1 MISFNYFKKKLKD
14 VSLSDMAAMIPMGC
28 AAALKPFNAKKNQD
42 VWLVCENENEAR
54 DNGYHFY
61 KYMRTE
67 HPEQPCIYAV
77 SKKSKDWKKI
87 RALGPAVDYG
97 SIEHWVLY
105 FTSKYNISSQKG
117 GKPNAALCSFFEL
130 NGVFKPRNVFLQHG
144 VTKDKNDWLMADRC
158 RFDYFITAMASEDKF
173 VRKAFGYDPEIIKYT
188 GFPRFDNL
196 HDNKIVKNRIIIMPT
211 WRKWLRSR
219 SERNEELGS
228 DVKTSG
234 FMESWMKLLNSD
246 RMKELIEKYNLEIIF
261 YPHRNMQSHMSEFAV
276 KNPKIT
282 VASAETHDMQELMKS
297 AETMI
302 TDYSSVYFDMFY
314 MKKPVIFY
322 QFDEE
327 EFRSF
332 HYEEGWFDYHNNP
345 FGKSYKTAGEVLDAL
360 EELAATGY
368 KVSGEFEEAHKREFQ
383 LYDRKNSERVYE
395 FLVKE

>member
-14 VSLSDMAAMIPMGC
+14 VSLSDMVAMIPMGC

-173 VRKAFGYDPEIIKYT
+173 VREAFGYNPGIIKYT

-234 FMESWMKLLNSD
+234 FMENWMKLLNSD
-246 RMKELIEKYNLEIIF
+246 RMKELIDKYDLEVIF

-297 AETMI
+297 AEMMI

-345 FGKSYKTAGEVLDAL
+345 FGNLELPKS
-360 EELAATGY
+360 
-368 KVSGEFEEAHKREFQ
+368 
-383 LYDRKNSERVYE
+383 
-395 FLVKE
+395 

>member
-14 VSLSDMAAMIPMGC
+14 VSLSDMVAMIPMGC

-54 DNGYHFY
+54 DNGYHLY

-173 VRKAFGYDPEIIKYT
+173 VREAFGYDPGIIKYT

-234 FMESWMKLLNSD
+234 FMENWMKLLNSD
-246 RMKELIEKYNLEIIF
+246 RMKELIDKYDLEVIF

-297 AETMI
+297 AEMMI

-345 FGKSYKTAGEVLDAL
+345 FGKSYKTSEEVLEAL
-360 EELAATGY
+360 EELAGAGY
-368 KVSGEFEEAHKREFQ
+368 KVSEEFEEAHKREFQ
-383 LYDRKNSERVYE
+383 LYDSKNSERVYE

>member
-1 MISFNYFKKKLKD
+1 MISFGYFKKKLKD
-14 VSLSDMAAMIPMGC
+14 VSLNDLLAAIPMGC
-28 AAALKPFNAKKNQD
+28 ALVVKPLYSKKNKN
-42 VWLVCENENEAR
+42 VWLICENENEAR
-54 DNGYHFY
+54 DNGYHFF
-61 KYMRTE
+61 KYMCGE
-67 HPEQPCIYAV
+67 HPEQPCIYAI
-77 SKKSKDWKKI
+77 SRGSKDWNKI
-87 RALGPAVDYG
+87 TALGPAVDYG
-97 SIEHWVLY
+97 SLKHWILY
-105 FTSKYNISSQKG
+105 FTTKYNISSQKG

-130 NGVFKPRNVFLQHG
+130 NGLFKPRNVFLQHG
-144 VTKDKNDWLMADRC
+144 VTKDKNDWLLADRC
-158 RFDYFITAMASEDKF
+158 RFDSFITAMASEDKF
-173 VRKAFGYDPEIIKYT
+173 VRKAFGYDSKIIKYT

-211 WRKWLRSR
+211 WRKWLRSK

-234 FMESWMKLLNSD
+234 FMKNWMELLNSQKMD
-246 RMKELIEKYNLEIIF
+246 ELIDKYNLDIIF

-297 AETMI
+297 AEMMI

-327 EFRSF
+327 EFRAF

-345 FGKSYKTAGEVLDAL
+345 FGKSYKTPEEVLAAL
-360 EELAATGY
+360 EELARTGY
-368 KVSGEFEEAHKREFQ
+368 KVSEEFEAAHKREFK

-395 FLVKE
+395 FLIKE

>member
-14 VSLSDMAAMIPMGC
+14 VSLSDMVAMIPMGC

-173 VRKAFGYDPEIIKYT
+173 VREAFGYNPGIIKYT

-234 FMESWMKLLNSD
+234 FMENWMKLLNSD
-246 RMKELIEKYNLEIIF
+246 RMKELIDKYDLEVIF

-297 AETMI
+297 AEMMI

-345 FGKSYKTAGEVLDAL
+345 FGKSYKTAEEVLDAL

-368 KVSGEFEEAHKREFQ
+368 KVAGELEEAHKREFQ